1 MNDVDYQFI
10 TPSHV
15 LHYLFCP
22 RFAYFLYVLHID
34 EYENR
39 RHLVMKGRD
48 IHKLKIVQNKEYLR
62 SRIGVKDKVID
73 LYLCSQ
79 KLHLVGRVD
88 EALFLNDGSAA
99 PLDYKFAF
107 WENKIYK
114 TLRIQQT
121 LYALLIEEK
130 YNIPVNKAYLVYV
143 RSINHLEEMPVTQEM
158 KKNALDIVN
167 SIFVIINDGTYPNTV
182 VSKRKCDDCA
192 YRNICVH

>member
-1 MNDVDYQFI
+1 MNTVDFQFI

-34 EYENR
+34 EHENR
-39 RHLVMKGRD
+39 RRLVMKGRD
-48 IHKLKIVQNKEYLR
+48 IHALKMVQNKEYLR
-62 SRIGVKDKVID
+62 SKIGVKDKVID
-73 LYLCSQ
+73 LYLSSH

-88 EALFLNDGSAA
+88 EALFLNDGTAA

-107 WENKIYK
+107 WENRIYK

-130 YNIPVNKAYLVYV
+130 YNIPVHKAYLVYV
-143 RSINHLEEMPVTQEM
+143 RSKNHIEELPITLET
-158 KKNALDIVN
+158 KKNALDIVHEIF
-167 SIFVIINDGTYPNTV
+167 SIVNDGSFPNSK
-182 VSKRKCDDCA
+182 VSKRKCEDCA
-192 YRNICVH
+192 FRNICVR

>member
-1 MNDVDYQFI
+1 MNTVDFQFI

-34 EYENR
+34 EHENR
-39 RHLVMKGRD
+39 RRLVMKGRD
-48 IHKLKIVQNKEYLR
+48 IHALKMVQNKEYLR
-62 SRIGVKDKVID
+62 SKIGVKDKVID
-73 LYLCSQ
+73 LYLSSH

-88 EALFLNDGSAA
+88 EALFLNDGTAA

-107 WENKIYK
+107 WENRIYK

-130 YNIPVNKAYLVYV
+130 YNIPVHKAYLVYV
-143 RSINHLEEMPVTQEM
+143 RSKNHIEELPITLET
-158 KKNALDIVN
+158 KKNALDIVHEIF
-167 SIFVIINDGTYPNTV
+167 SIVNDGSFPNAK
-182 VSKRKCDDCA
+182 VSIRKCEDCA
-192 YRNICVH
+192 FRNICVR

>member
-1 MNDVDYQFI
+1 MNTVDFQFI

-34 EYENR
+34 EHENR
-39 RHLVMKGRD
+39 RRLVMKGRD
-48 IHKLKIVQNKEYLR
+48 IHALKMVQNKEYLR
-62 SRIGVKDKVID
+62 SKIGVKDKVID
-73 LYLCSQ
+73 LYLSSH

-88 EALFLNDGSAA
+88 EALFLNDGTAA

-107 WENKIYK
+107 WENRIYK

-130 YNIPVNKAYLVYV
+130 YNIPVHKAYLVYV
-143 RSINHLEEMPVTQEM
+143 RSKNHIEELPITLET
-158 KKNALDIVN
+158 KKNALDIVHEIF
-167 SIFVIINDGTYPNTV
+167 SIVNDGSFPNAK
-182 VSKRKCDDCA
+182 VSKRKCEDCA
-192 YRNICVH
+192 FRNICVR